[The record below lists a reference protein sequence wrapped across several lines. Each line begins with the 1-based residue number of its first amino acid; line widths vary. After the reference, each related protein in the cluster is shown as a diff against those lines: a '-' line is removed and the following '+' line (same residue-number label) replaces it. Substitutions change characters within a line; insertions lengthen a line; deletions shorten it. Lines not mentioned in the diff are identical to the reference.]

1 MGWMGGCEVEGGERR
16 WEGEGMKEYDGEEE
30 REIGG
35 KMRTGCGPSSLS
47 APSALPTLHTPGDPP
62 GTLPSLSLPRR
73 PFTTSFHF
81 PTRPLTTH
89 HPFLCFFF
97 SFFFSFSFF
106 FLLPLFLVYF
116 LFCY

>member
-1 MGWMGGCEVEGGERR
+1 
-16 WEGEGMKEYDGEEE
+16 
-30 REIGG
+30 
-35 KMRTGCGPSSLS
+35 MRTGCGPSSLS

-62 GTLPSLSLPRR
+62 GTLPSLSLSRR

-89 HPFLCFFF
+89 HPFLCFFSFF

-106 FLLPLFLVYF
+106 FLLSLFLVYF
-116 LFCY
+116 FVLLLICLICFLILLLILLLTLLPILHMLLGLNGEWV